1 MAELWIK
8 ICGLRNR
15 QAIDAAAEAQVQAMG
30 FVFHES
36 SPRNVSIAQACRLRS
51 CVPRGIDRVAVFL
64 RPSQE
69 LIDAALEALRP
80 DWVQVDHGDL
90 ARLVFPAGQRVLP
103 VLRTYSIATGQAA
116 LPPIVL
122 FEGVHSGAGERA
134 DWTAG
139 EHLARLTQVVLAGG
153 LDAANVAEA
162 IRAVRPYGVDVSSG
176 VESARGVKDAARIRE
191 FVRVARAAHARL
203 GGGGIQELQR

>member
-8 ICGLRNR
+8 ICGLRDR
-15 QAIDAAAEAQVQAMG
+15 QAIDAAAAAQVQAMG
-30 FVFHES
+30 FVFHEA
-36 SPRNVSIAQACRLRS
+36 SPRNVSIAEACRLRS

-64 RPSQE
+64 HPSQE

-90 ARLVFPAGQRVLP
+90 ARLVLPAGQRVLP
-103 VLRTYSIATGQAA
+103 VLRTHSTETGRAA

-122 FEGVHSGAGERA
+122 FEGAHSGAGEKA

-153 LDAANVAEA
+153 LDATNVADA
-162 IRAVRPYGVDVSSG
+162 VRVVRPYGVDVSSG
-176 VESARGVKDAARIRE
+176 VESARGVKDPVRIAE
-191 FVRVARAAHARL
+191 FVTVARAAHARL
-203 GGGGIQELQR
+203 AGGDIQELQ